1 MAVANFATAYA
12 TLCAGFAGGEGREV
26 VVEEEALVTLVEDVV
41 HEFLI
46 QFCAE
51 RTGGEA
57 LRFAAGEDARAV
69 RSGQGIYFAPDGA
82 DVRGV
87 ATVETD
93 AFVEDAA
100 AHSVLFHV
108 VVVLIDEAVLLLEFF
123 GSEFSVGS
131 GVSLLE
137 VLAYGFEG
145 VKACVFFEAL
155 LGDVVARLV
164 ALGLDL
170 LAEFF
175 VVDLVAIFA
184 LHVGAE
190 FLHEFLLKLAHRLDG
205 CVGGLECFEECAF
218 GHFLHFAF
226 HHHDVFLRSTY
237 HEFHIGLFE
246 LFEGGVDDKLAVD
259 TRHAHLRD
267 RSVEGDVGA
276 SQCCAGSKAGECIG
290 HIYAIGGEEGD
301 IDIYFGVVVA
311 GEEGAQCAVYE
322 T

>member
-1 MAVANFATAYA
+1 M
-12 TLCAGFAGGEGREV
+12 
-26 VVEEEALVTLVEDVV
+26 
-41 HEFLI
+41 
-46 QFCAE
+46 
-51 RTGGEA
+51 
-57 LRFAAGEDARAV
+57 
-69 RSGQGIYFAPDGA
+69 
-82 DVRGV
+82 
-87 ATVETD
+87 
-93 AFVEDAA
+93 
-100 AHSVLFHV
+100 
-108 VVVLIDEAVLLLEFF
+108 
-123 GSEFSVGS
+123 
-131 GVSLLE
+131 
-137 VLAYGFEG
+137 
-145 VKACVFFEAL
+145 
-155 LGDVVARLV
+155 
-164 ALGLDL
+164 
-170 LAEFF
+170 
-175 VVDLVAIFA
+175 
-184 LHVGAE
+184 
-190 FLHEFLLKLAHRLDG
+190 
-205 CVGGLECFEECAF
+205 GGLECFEECAF